1 MGGSVDVTKLEKKA
15 TRDGFGE
22 GLLELGRTRPEV
34 VVLSG
39 DLGDSTR
46 AIWFQKEFPKRFF
59 EVGIAEQDMV
69 GMAAGFAL
77 SGKIP
82 FACSFGVFITGR
94 AWEQIRTSVCNMNL
108 NVKLGGSHCGIS
120 VGADGTTNEAMEDIS
135 IMRAQVSMTVLVPCD
150 AIEAKKA
157 TLAAADIP
165 GPVYIRLGRNPAPLV
180 TRPEDPFVVGKANVI
195 RQGKDVALFACGL
208 MVYEAL
214 GAAETLAKEG
224 IQARVVN
231 MHTVKPVDRE
241 AIRSACRDTGAI
253 VTAEEHTVVGGFGSA
268 VAEAVV
274 EEYPVPMARIG
285 IQDRIG
291 ESGEPEE
298 LFRAF
303 HLTAS
308 DIAQAARDVI
318 RRKKK

>member
-1 MGGSVDVTKLEKKA
+1 MGGPVTTQTDKKA

-22 GLLELGRTRPEV
+22 GVVELGRTRPEV

-69 GMAAGFAL
+69 GMACGFAL

-82 FACSFGVFITGR
+82 FACSFGVFVTGR

-108 NVKLGGSHCGIS
+108 NVKIVGSHCGIS

-135 IMRAQVSMTVLVPCD
+135 IMRAQVHMTVVVPCD
-150 AIEAKKA
+150 AVEAKKA
-157 TLAAADIP
+157 TVAAADIP
-165 GPVYIRLGRNPAPLV
+165 GPVYLRLGRNPAPIV
-180 TRPEDPFVVGKANVI
+180 TRESDPFVVGKANVL
-195 RQGKDVALFACGL
+195 RPGKDVSLFACGL
-208 MVYEAL
+208 MVYEAIRASEL
-214 GAAETLAKEG
+214 LAKEG

-231 MHTVKPVDRE
+231 MHTVKPVDRQV
-241 AIRSACRDTGAI
+241 ILSACRETGAI

-268 VAEAVV
+268 VAEVVV
-274 EEYPVPMARIG
+274 EEHPVPMARIG

-318 RRKKK
+318 RRKKKV

>member
-1 MGGSVDVTKLEKKA
+1 MGGVSTVQSDKKA

-22 GLLELGRTRPEV
+22 GLVELGHTRPEV

-46 AIWFQKEFPKRFF
+46 AIWFQKEFPNRFF
-59 EVGIAEQDMV
+59 EVGIAEQDMI

-82 FACSFGVFITGR
+82 FACSFGVFVTGR

-108 NVKLGGSHCGIS
+108 NVKIGGSHCGIS

-135 IMRAQVSMTVLVPCD
+135 IMRSQVHMTVLVPSD
-150 AIEAKKA
+150 AIEAKRA
-157 TLAAADIP
+157 TLAAADIS
-165 GPVYIRLGRNPAPLV
+165 GPVYIRLGRNPAPIV
-180 TRPEDPFVVGKANVI
+180 TKKEDPFTVGKANLI
-195 RQGKDVALFACGL
+195 RQGKDVSLFACGL
-208 MVYEAL
+208 MVYEAIQASEL
-214 GAAETLAKEG
+214 LAKEG

-241 AIRSACRDTGAI
+241 AIVSACRDTGAI

-268 VAEAVV
+268 VAEVVV
-274 EEYPVPMARIG
+274 EEFPVPMARIG

-291 ESGEPEE
+291 ESGEPDE

-308 DIAQAARDVI
+308 DIAQAARSVI
-318 RRKKK
+318 RKKKK

>member
-22 GLLELGRTRPEV
+22 GLLELGRTHPEV

-59 EVGIAEQDMV
+59 EMGIAEQDMI
-69 GMAAGFAL
+69 GTACGLAL

-82 FACSFGVFITGR
+82 FACSFGVFVTGR

-108 NVKLGGSHCGIS
+108 NVKIGGSHCGIS

-135 IMRAQVSMTVLVPCD
+135 IMRAQVHMTVLVPCD

-157 TLAAADIP
+157 TLAAASIP
-165 GPVYIRLGRNPAPLV
+165 GPVYLRLGRNPAPIV

-195 RQGKDVALFACGL
+195 RQGKDVSLFACGL
-208 MVYEAL
+208 MVSEAM
-214 GAAETLAKEG
+214 AASEILAKEG
-224 IQARVVN
+224 IRARIVN
-231 MHTVKPVDRE
+231 MHTVKPVDRD
-241 AIRSACRDTGAI
+241 AVVSACRETGAI
-253 VTAEEHTVVGGFGSA
+253 VTAEEHTVLGGFGSA
-268 VAEAVV
+268 VAEVVV
-274 EEYPVPMARIG
+274 EECPVPMARIG

-291 ESGEPEE
+291 ESGEPDE
-298 LFRAF
+298 LFREF

>member
-1 MGGSVDVTKLEKKA
+1 MGGVSTVQSDKKA

-22 GLLELGRTRPEV
+22 GLVELGHTRPEV

-46 AIWFQKEFPKRFF
+46 AIWFQKEFPNRFF
-59 EVGIAEQDMV
+59 EVGIAEQDMI

-82 FACSFGVFITGR
+82 FACSFGVFVTGR

-108 NVKLGGSHCGIS
+108 NVKIGGSHCGIS

-135 IMRAQVSMTVLVPCD
+135 IMRSQVHMTVLVPSD
-150 AIEAKKA
+150 AIEAKRA
-157 TLAAADIP
+157 TLAAADIS
-165 GPVYIRLGRNPAPLV
+165 GPVYIRLGRNPAPIV
-180 TRPEDPFVVGKANVI
+180 TKKEDPFTVGKANLI
-195 RQGKDVALFACGL
+195 RQGKDVSLFACGL
-208 MVYEAL
+208 MVYEAIQASEL
-214 GAAETLAKEG
+214 LAKEG

-241 AIRSACRDTGAI
+241 AIVSACRDTGAI

-268 VAEAVV
+268 VAEVVV
-274 EEYPVPMARIG
+274 EEFPVPMARIG

-308 DIAQAARDVI
+308 DIAQAARSVI
-318 RRKKK
+318 RKKKK

>member
-1 MGGSVDVTKLEKKA
+1 MGGTTTGSLDKKA

-22 GLLELGRTRPEV
+22 GLIALGQARNEV

-46 AIWFQKEFPKRFF
+46 AIWFQKEFPDRFF
-59 EVGIAEQDMV
+59 EMGIAEQDMLGV
-69 GMAAGFAL
+69 AAGLAL

-82 FACSFGVFITGR
+82 FACSFGVFATGR

-108 NVKLGGSHCGIS
+108 NVKISGTHCGIS
-120 VGADGTTNEAMEDIS
+120 VGEDGTTNEALEDIS
-135 IMRAQVSMTVLVPCD
+135 VMRAQVHMTVLVPCD
-150 AIEAKKA
+150 ALEAKKA
-157 TLAAADIP
+157 TLAAAETP
-165 GPVYIRLGRNPAPLV
+165 GPVYLRLGRGAAPNV
-180 TRPEDPFVVGKANVI
+180 TKPEDPFVVGKANVL
-195 RQGKDVALFACGL
+195 RDGKDVSLFACGL
-208 MVYEAL
+208 MVDRAL
-214 GAAETLAKEG
+214 RAADLLAKER

-241 AIRSACRDTGAI
+241 AIRAACRETGAI

-268 VAEAVV
+268 VAEVVV
-274 EEYPVPMARIG
+274 EECPVPMVRIG

-291 ESGEPEE
+291 ESGKPDE
-298 LFRAF
+298 LFEIF

-308 DIAQAARDVI
+308 DIVKAARSVI
-318 RRKKK
+318 KKK

>member
-1 MGGSVDVTKLEKKA
+1 MGGVSTVQSDKKA

-22 GLLELGRTRPEV
+22 GLVELGRTRPEV

-46 AIWFQKEFPKRFF
+46 AIWFQKEFPNRFF
-59 EVGIAEQDMV
+59 EVGIAEQDMI

-82 FACSFGVFITGR
+82 FACSFGVFVTGR

-108 NVKLGGSHCGIS
+108 NVKIGGSHCGIS

-135 IMRAQVSMTVLVPCD
+135 IMRSQVHMTVLVPSD
-150 AIEAKKA
+150 AIEAKRA
-157 TLAAADIP
+157 TLAAADIS
-165 GPVYIRLGRNPAPLV
+165 GPVYIRLGRNPAPIV
-180 TRPEDPFVVGKANVI
+180 TKKEDPFTVGKANLI
-195 RQGKDVALFACGL
+195 RQGKDVSLFACGL
-208 MVYEAL
+208 MVYEAIQASEL
-214 GAAETLAKEG
+214 LAKEG

-241 AIRSACRDTGAI
+241 AIISACRDTGAI

-268 VAEAVV
+268 VAEVVV
-274 EEYPVPMARIG
+274 EEFPVPMARIG

-291 ESGEPEE
+291 ESGEPDE

-308 DIAQAARDVI
+308 DIAQAARSVI
-318 RRKKK
+318 RKKKK

>member
-1 MGGSVDVTKLEKKA
+1 MGGINTIQDKKA
-15 TRDGFGE
+15 MRDGFGE
-22 GLLELGRTRPEV
+22 GVVELGRTRPEV

-69 GMAAGFAL
+69 GMACGFAL

-82 FACSFGVFITGR
+82 FACSFGVFVTGR

-108 NVKLGGSHCGIS
+108 NVKIVGSHCGIS

-135 IMRAQVSMTVLVPCD
+135 IMRAQVHMTVLVPCD
-150 AIEAKKA
+150 AVEAKKA
-157 TLAAADIP
+157 TLAAAEFP
-165 GPVYIRLGRNPAPLV
+165 GPVYLRLGRNPAPIV
-180 TRPEDPFVVGKANVI
+180 TREADPFVVGKANVL
-195 RQGKDVALFACGL
+195 RPGKDVSLFACGL

-214 GAAETLAKEG
+214 RASELLAKEG

-231 MHTVKPVDRE
+231 MHTVKPVDRQ
-241 AIRSACRDTGAI
+241 AILAACRETGAI
-253 VTAEEHTVVGGFGSA
+253 VTAEEHTIVGGFGSA
-268 VAEAVV
+268 VAEVVV
-274 EEYPVPMARIG
+274 EEHPVPMARIG

-308 DIAQAARDVI
+308 DIAQAARSVI
-318 RRKKK
+318 RRKTKV